1 MARIEG
7 IAEAIEET
15 ECEDDSGVT
24 AHRDTGIALLD
35 AVKGGAGNAGASGH
49 GGGGDG
55 RRRWAS
61 RKSLPSFSIAVLA
74 AAYRGNLFLHAPI
87 LSHIR

>member
-1 MARIEG
+1 MLVDNIFRHVFGLEPQADDIVARIEG

-35 AVKGGAGNAGASGH
+35 AVKGGTGNAGASSH
-49 GGGGDG
+49 GGSGD
-55 RRRWAS
+55 A
-61 RKSLPSFSIAVLA
+61 PSPTCIPQISA
-74 AAYRGNLFLHAPI
+74 
-87 LSHIR
+87 